1 MITEQRTCGLVSVIM
16 PSYNTAKYI
25 EKAIRS
31 VIFQTYSDWELL
43 IVDDCSTDNTD
54 DVVRQFLSDER
65 ITYLKN
71 ERNLGAAISRNKA
84 LSKAR
89 GRWVAF
95 LDSDDFW
102 DEKKIEN
109 HLKFMQERKSVF
121 SCTSYNVVD
130 ENYKLIKKFNTKKDK
145 LKYKDILRSC
155 RIGCSTVIYDVNKIG
170 KVYMPEKAVKR
181 EDFACWLQILKH
193 VPVDFFHEYLTTYL
207 CRENSVSAN
216 KFKLV
221 KDQWNVYRKIEK
233 ISLLKSIYY
242 IICWAINGFF
252 KYK

>member
-1 MITEQRTCGLVSVIM
+1 M

-102 DEKKIEN
+102 DEKK
-109 HLKFMQERKSVF
+109 
-121 SCTSYNVVD
+121 
-130 ENYKLIKKFNTKKDK
+130 
-145 LKYKDILRSC
+145 
-155 RIGCSTVIYDVNKIG
+155 
-170 KVYMPEKAVKR
+170 
-181 EDFACWLQILKH
+181 
-193 VPVDFFHEYLTTYL
+193 
-207 CRENSVSAN
+207 
-216 KFKLV
+216 
-221 KDQWNVYRKIEK
+221 
-233 ISLLKSIYY
+233 
-242 IICWAINGFF
+242 
-252 KYK
+252 